1 VTSRPRSAAVLG
13 IVLLAGLGSRR
24 VDSLPGFVIT
34 HAGDVLWAT
43 AVVLTLAL
51 VRPAWSP
58 YRLCATGFGLA
69 VAIEFSQLWG
79 PRWLVDLRDNEVAA
93 LVLGKGF
100 VWGDLLRYALG
111 IAVAFLL
118 LDALRRPQVGQA

>member
-1 VTSRPRSAAVLG
+1 MPRCSGSFSSPAWDHVAS
-13 IVLLAGLGSRR
+13 IRSPGL
-24 VDSLPGFVIT
+24 VIT

-43 AVVLTLAL
+43 AVVLAVAF

-58 YRLCATGFGLA
+58 YRLCAVGLGLA
-69 VAIEFSQLWG
+69 ITIEFSQLWR
-79 PRWLVDLRDNEVAA
+79 PRWLEELRDNEVAA

-100 VWGDLLRYALG
+100 VWGDLLRYTLG

-118 LDALRRPQVGQA
+118 LDALRRPRVGQA